1 MSVLARIKQKAKADL
16 RHIVLPEGDDERVIQ
31 AAATTV
37 KERIANVTL
46 IGDEQTIRHKAAD
59 AGVSLSQISIVDPR
73 RSRETEKYAQIYYDA
88 RRAKGISPD
97 EARKQVLNP
106 LYFADMMVRDG
117 KADGSVGGA
126 VNTTAETVRA
136 AIQTIGVRPG
146 FRIVS
151 SHFIM
156 AVPDCSYGADGA
168 FIYADCGVMPEP
180 GPTELADIAIA
191 SAESAR
197 SLLEV
202 EPRVA
207 FLSFSTKGSADHPL
221 VRKVIEAVRTVRA
234 RAPELIVDGELQADA
249 ALVPEIG
256 AKKAPGSPVAGR
268 ANVLIFPDLNS
279 GNIAYKLTERLARAT
294 AIGPILQGL
303 KKPANDLS
311 RGCTAGDIATAIA
324 ITAVQAQMFRLT

>member
-1 MSVLARIKQKAKADL
+1 MNVLERIKEKARADL
-16 RHIVLPEGDDERVIQ
+16 RRIVLPEGDDERVIL
-31 AAATTV
+31 AAATTA

-46 IGDEQTIRHKAAD
+46 VGNEEIIRRNASQLGAD
-59 AGVSLSQISIVDPR
+59 VSQLSIVDPR
-73 RSRETEKYAQIYYDA
+73 RSRDTEKYAQIYYDA

-97 EARKQVLNP
+97 EARKQVLSP
-106 LYFADMMVRDG
+106 LYFADMMVREG
-117 KADGSVGGA
+117 KADGCVGGA

-136 AIQTIGVRPG
+136 AIQTIGVKQG

-151 SHFIM
+151 SFFIM
-156 AVPDCSYGADGA
+156 VVPDCPYGANGA
-168 FIYADCGVMPEP
+168 FVYADCGVMPEP

-197 SLLEV
+197 TLLEV

-221 VRKVIEAVRTVRA
+221 VRKVIKAVETVRA
-234 RAPELIVDGELQADA
+234 RAPQLIVDGELQADA
-249 ALVPEIG
+249 ALVPDIG
-256 AKKAPGSPVAGR
+256 SKKAPGSPVAGC

-311 RGCTAGDIATAIA
+311 RGCTADDIVAAIA
-324 ITAVQAQMFRLT
+324 ITAVQSQMFRLT